1 MADIIKQLKTDNIDE
16 IANTGGFM
24 QIRLDKFLADVGI
37 GTRSE
42 VKTLI
47 KKKAVTVNGE
57 IAVKPETKV
66 NPDTDEVAVDGRA
79 VILRGKVTYLLH
91 KPAGYVCAVKDN
103 LFPTVMEL
111 VPQSRDL
118 FPVGRLDKDT
128 EGLLLITNDGMMAH
142 RMLSPRSHVDKTY
155 LAVLNRPAEDAYV
168 SLFAEGVDIGDDTPT
183 LPARL
188 VICAADA
195 PELAYLPEEYCS
207 KLYPDQADKYRTKL
221 CPDQT
226 GEHHAD
232 LCPNQAGEH
241 HTNFC
246 SGQVVL
252 LTIHEGRYHQVKRMF
267 HAVGREVVY
276 LKRLSFGTVKL
287 PLSLKR
293 GEWQNI

>member
-1 MADIIKQLKTDNIDE
+1 
-16 IANTGGFM
+16 M

-42 VKTLI
+42 VKTII
-47 KKKAVTVNGE
+47 KRKAVTVNGE

-103 LFPTVMEL
+103 FFPTVMEL
-111 VPQSRDL
+111 VPQGKDL

-155 LAVLNRPAEDAYV
+155 LAVLDRPAEDAYV

-183 LPARL
+183 HPARL
-188 VICAADA
+188 VICDADA
-195 PELAYLPEEYCS
+195 PELAYLPEEY
-207 KLYPDQADKYRTKL
+207 RTKL
-221 CPDQT
+221 CPEPEEESCTDLCSEQEEESCT
-226 GEHHAD
+226 D
-232 LCPNQAGEH
+232 LCPEPAEEY
-241 HTNFC
+241 HTDFC

-287 PLSLKR
+287 PLSLKK